1 MYFVLVLMYCRCVG
15 VYVWVGGCQCVGVG
29 ASVCVGGHGM
39 AALQSV
45 GSVGSV
51 GSGWI
56 GSLFHSPP
64 TCTFQSVCRCLI
76 SVVQGRYLGIGGTCR
91 LFLLVR

>member
-1 MYFVLVLMYCRCVG
+1 MQSLKVIVLVLMYCRCVRVG
-15 VYVWVGGCQCVGVG
+15 GWVGGWVSVCGCQ
-29 ASVCVGGHGM
+29 CVGGHGM

-56 GSLFHSPP
+56 GSL
-64 TCTFQSVCRCLI
+64 V
-76 SVVQGRYLGIGGTCR
+76 GGTSNRC
-91 LFLLVR
+91 VGA

>member
-1 MYFVLVLMYCRCVG
+1 MG
-15 VYVWVGGCQCVGVG
+15 VGVG
-29 ASVCVGGHGM
+29 VGVSVCVWEGM

-56 GSLFHSPP
+56 GSLFLSPP
-64 TCTFQSVCRCLI
+64 TS
-76 SVVQGRYLGIGGTCR
+76 
-91 LFLLVR
+91 

>member
-1 MYFVLVLMYCRCVG
+1 M
-15 VYVWVGGCQCVGVG
+15 GVG
-29 ASVCVGGHGM
+29 MGVSVCVGGHGM

-56 GSLFHSPP
+56 GSLFFSPP
-64 TCTFQSVCRCLI
+64 TYLTFQSVCRCLI
-76 SVVQGRYLGIGGTCR
+76 SVVHGRYLGIGGTCR
-91 LFLLVR
+91 LLPFFSW

>member
-1 MYFVLVLMYCRCVG
+1 MG
-15 VYVWVGGCQCVGVG
+15 VGVG
-29 ASVCVGGHGM
+29 VSVCVGGHGM

-56 GSLFHSPP
+56 GSLFLSPLLP
-64 TCTFQSVCRCLI
+64 LSNRC
-76 SVVQGRYLGIGGTCR
+76 VGA
-91 LFLLVR
+91 

>member
-1 MYFVLVLMYCRCVG
+1 
-15 VYVWVGGCQCVGVG
+15 
-29 ASVCVGGHGM
+29 M

-56 GSLFHSPP
+56 GSLFLSPP

-76 SVVQGRYLGIGGTCR
+76 SVVHGRYLRIGEVHVGHSR

>member
-1 MYFVLVLMYCRCVG
+1 
-15 VYVWVGGCQCVGVG
+15 
-29 ASVCVGGHGM
+29 M

-56 GSLFHSPP
+56 GSLFFSPP
-64 TCTFQSVCRCLI
+64 TYLTFQSVCRCLI
-76 SVVQGRYLGIGGTCR
+76 SVVHGRYLRIGGTCR
-91 LFLLVR
+91 RYHKGYTGCLGTGV

>member
-1 MYFVLVLMYCRCVG
+1 
-15 VYVWVGGCQCVGVG
+15 
-29 ASVCVGGHGM
+29 M

-56 GSLFHSPP
+56 GSLFLSPP
-64 TCTFQSVCRCLI
+64 TEVPTFQSVCRCLI
-76 SVVQGRYLGIGGTCR
+76 SVVHGRYLGIGGTCR
-91 LFLLVR
+91 LQPSFSPGEVIVSMYMYLVISSFFLSLLLHVGESGARI

>member
-1 MYFVLVLMYCRCVG
+1 MCARVG
-15 VYVWVGGCQCVGVG
+15 VGVGGCQCVGVG
-29 ASVCVGGHGM
+29 VSVCVGGHGM

-56 GSLFHSPP
+56 GSLFLSPP
-64 TCTFQSVCRCLI
+64 TTSLP
-76 SVVQGRYLGIGGTCR
+76 IG
-91 LFLLVR
+91 V

>member
-1 MYFVLVLMYCRCVG
+1 
-15 VYVWVGGCQCVGVG
+15 
-29 ASVCVGGHGM
+29 M
-39 AALQSV
+39 AALQLV

-56 GSLFHSPP
+56 GSLFHLHVPP
-64 TCTFQSVCRCLI
+64 TYLTFQSVCRCLI
-76 SVVQGRYLGIGGTCR
+76 SVEHGRYLRIGEVHVGHSR

>member
-1 MYFVLVLMYCRCVG
+1 MG
-15 VYVWVGGCQCVGVG
+15 VGVG
-29 ASVCVGGHGM
+29 VSVCVGGHGM

-56 GSLFHSPP
+56 GSLFLSPP
-64 TCTFQSVCRCLI
+64 R
-76 SVVQGRYLGIGGTCR
+76 RYLHTLPSNRCAGA
-91 LFLLVR
+91 

>member
-1 MYFVLVLMYCRCVG
+1 MRVGGWVSVCGCVG
-15 VYVWVGGCQCVGVG
+15 V
-29 ASVCVGGHGM
+29 SVCVGGHGM

-56 GSLFHSPP
+56 GSLFFSPP
-64 TCTFQSVCRCLI
+64 RGTSNRC
-76 SVVQGRYLGIGGTCR
+76 VGA
-91 LFLLVR
+91 